1 MAVPEHCRP
10 SAYDEFL
17 RRLGGID
24 STEGLVAAAAAIAM
38 HEREEVDPEAVL
50 EEVRIY
56 ARRVRDRIQ
65 GASVQS
71 ILAHLHAVLFDEERF
86 RGNAEQYYDAGNSY
100 LPVVLERKVG
110 IPVSLT
116 LIYKAVGEQLGLQI
130 EGVGASGHFLA
141 RVQTDNGPMLVDPFF
156 GGQVL
161 TRDEAVARIESI
173 IGAPVEPDADPLPA
187 ASHTAWLERMLGNLL
202 SIFAQAERKQDMA
215 AMLELRALL

>member
-38 HEREEVDPEAVL
+38 HELEEVDPDVVL
-50 EEVRIY
+50 EDVRTY

-65 GASVQS
+65 GANVQS
-71 ILAHLHAVLFDEERF
+71 VLAHLHAVLFDEEGF

-100 LPVVLERKVG
+100 IPVVLERKLG

-116 LIYKAVGEQLGLQI
+116 LLYKAVGEQLGLQI
-130 EGVGASGHFLA
+130 EGVGAPGHFLA

-156 GGQVL
+156 SGQVL

-173 IGAPVEPDADPLPA
+173 IGGPVEPDVDPLPA
-187 ASHTAWLERMLGNLL
+187 CSHTAWLERLLTNLMGVF
-202 SIFAQAERKQDMA
+202 SQGARKDDLA